1 MQETATYH
9 CAYCN
14 ESNPIWIDWSAGSE
28 QSHIED
34 CQVCCQ
40 PNRLYVHLDEFD
52 LTATVDSDPLE

>member
-1 MQETATYH
+1 C
-9 CAYCN
+9 CAYCG

-40 PNRLYVHLDEFD
+40 PNRLFIHLDEFD
-52 LTATVDSDPLE
+52 LSATVDSDPLE